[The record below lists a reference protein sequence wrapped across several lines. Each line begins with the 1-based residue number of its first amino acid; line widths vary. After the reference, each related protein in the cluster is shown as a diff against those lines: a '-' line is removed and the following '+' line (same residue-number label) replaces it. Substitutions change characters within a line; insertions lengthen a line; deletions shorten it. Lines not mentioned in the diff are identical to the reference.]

1 MNTIIKL
8 YTRQGCHL
16 CEQAMEIL
24 VDLQSEVP
32 FVIEEVDIEKS
43 DDLTERYGL
52 MIPVVEWDGEEIQY
66 GQVDKMFIYE
76 ALTTKK

>member
-1 MNTIIKL
+1 
-8 YTRQGCHL
+8 
-16 CEQAMEIL
+16 MEIL